1 MNLAQLFNPVEK
13 IVGLEITSSA
23 LRAVLLEKN
32 KKGDLKITKKS
43 VSLPQRMIHDG
54 QIADKKELAA
64 ALKQFWQTNKN
75 LFKSKYIIL
84 TLPSPFVFY
93 DIMKFPP
100 ITQEQIKES
109 IALNINTKT
118 QFPLGADEI
127 YYDWEPVKSKDPT
140 RQEIAVAFATRE
152 YIKDWMEICESAGL
166 EPLAFETPAAAVSRA
181 IDNFKD
187 KTGVVIRIG
196 KEGIETLIASDN
208 ELRFSRFTPVPA
220 LRNLDEF
227 KEFVKNETY
236 KTLNF
241 YKIEHPQ
248 EPEIRSAV
256 IISQLTQQNEV
267 ADYLAQQLNVG
278 VKNAH
283 WEGALDIDGS
293 YAAAYGAALRGLIK
307 RDNDTL
313 ISLMPIGTEE
323 TYRKRRLLAY
333 ISLWSDIVNA
343 TSILMVLIFGGTLF
357 FLNTVGNRINT
368 QIARS
373 EAANAVNTQIADL
386 ENSARLFNDRVQ
398 ELSATEDKIYSW
410 SPLLKKIGPTL
421 NQKNIIIRGISMPA
435 PHSEI
440 AISLTAATRDDAIAF
455 RKSLE
460 KNELFES
467 VKMPLLSVLQRE
479 NINLTVNLKMKEL

>member
-32 KKGDLKITKKS
+32 KKGGLKITKKS
-43 VSLPQRMIHDG
+43 MSLPQEIIRDG
-54 QIADKKELAA
+54 RIVNKKELAA
-64 ALKQFWQTNKN
+64 ALKQFWQANKN
-75 LFKSKYIIL
+75 LFRSKYIVL
-84 TLPSPFVFY
+84 TLPPIFVFY

-140 RQEIAVAFATRE
+140 HQEIAVAFATKE
-152 YIKDWMEICESAGL
+152 YIKDWMEVCESAGL

-196 KEGIETLIASDN
+196 KEGIETFIASDN

-220 LRNLDEF
+220 LHNLDEF
-227 KEFVKNETY
+227 KKFVKNETY

-241 YKIEHPQ
+241 YKIEHPR
-248 EPEIRSAV
+248 EPEINSAV
-256 IISQLTQQNEV
+256 IISQLAQQNEV
-267 ADYLAQQLNVG
+267 ADDLAQHFNVG
-278 VKNAH
+278 VQSAH
-283 WEGALDIDGS
+283 WAHALDIDAS

-333 ISLWSDIVNA
+333 ISLWSDIINA
-343 TSILMVLIFGGTLF
+343 TSVLMVMVFGGVLF

-373 EAANAVNTQIADL
+373 SAANAVNAQIAEL
-386 ENSARLFNDRVQ
+386 ENSAQIFNDRVQ
-398 ELSATEDKIYSW
+398 KLSATEDKIYRW
-410 SPLLKKIGPTL
+410 SPLLKKISPAL
-421 NQKNIIIRGISMPA
+421 NQKNIIIRGISLPD

-440 AISLTAATRDDAIAF
+440 AVSLTAATRDDAIAL

-460 KNELFES
+460 KNEQFES
-467 VKMPLLSVLQRE
+467 VKMPFLNVLQRE